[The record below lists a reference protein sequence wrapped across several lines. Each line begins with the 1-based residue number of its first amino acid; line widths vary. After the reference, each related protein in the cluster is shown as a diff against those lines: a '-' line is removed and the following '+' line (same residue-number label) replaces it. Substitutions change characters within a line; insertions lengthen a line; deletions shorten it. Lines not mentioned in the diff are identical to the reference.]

1 MRISDWSSD
10 VCSSDLQ
17 YCAATTATVVD
28 AVADHLKTLRWQPAL
43 RFLPPYHDDPA
54 YLDALKT
61 SVESGLAALDF
72 APDVLLASFHGMPER
87 TLHLGD
93 PYPCQCRTTARL
105 LSDLLGRPTGIGGT
119 PFRERCCPYV

>member
-1 MRISDWSSD
+1 MRYGAPAIGPAIDAL
-10 VCSSDLQ
+10 VAAGCRRILVAPLYPQ

-61 SVESGLAALDF
+61 SVESGLAALDRSEEHTSELQSLMRISY
-72 APDVLLASFHGMPER
+72 DVFCLKITQRQTRQRQILL
-87 TLHLGD
+87 
-93 PYPCQCRTTARL
+93 Y
-105 LSDLLGRPTGIGGT
+105 
-119 PFRERCCPYV
+119 

>member
-1 MRISDWSSD
+1 MRYGAPAIGPAIDAL
-10 VCSSDLQ
+10 VAAGCRRILVAPLYPQ

-54 YLDALKT
+54 YLDELKT

-72 APDVLLASFHGMPER
+72 APDVLLASLHGMRSGEHTSELQSLMRISHPGFCLKKKNNK
-87 TLHLGD
+87 T
-93 PYPCQCRTTARL
+93 
-105 LSDLLGRPTGIGGT
+105 
-119 PFRERCCPYV
+119 